1 MSSLKDSIKKK
12 VKSPSAIDVLTAPI
26 ESKPVIQSNSGLQ
39 ELQSNPLLHDKQNN
53 TSIQSIQDNTSIH
66 SNNDLQD
73 NNSLHSKHGLHGI
86 QGNLGKQDL
95 LDNSSLQSKPELQ
108 SKKSKQ
114 SNTVK
119 KSTHKGLD
127 DGWTRAT
134 FIMSETYLD
143 KIKDYAY
150 WERLQI
156 KEVLNEALD
165 NFFEDKKVR
174 KRPSRKGE

>member
-1 MSSLKDSIKKK
+1 MSNLKDSIKKK

-26 ESKPVIQSNSGLQ
+26 ESKPVTQGNTGLQ
-39 ELQSNPLLHDKQNN
+39 ILQSNPLLHD
-53 TSIQSIQDNTSIH
+53 IQDNTGKQSLQDNTSKQ

-73 NNSLHSKHGLHGI
+73 NNSLHSKHSLHGI
-86 QGNLGKQDL
+86 QGNISKQEL
-95 LDNSSLQSKPELQ
+95 HDNKDIHSKPDLQSNR
-108 SKKSKQ
+108 SKQ
-114 SNTVK
+114 NNTVK

-174 KRPSRKGE
+174 KRPSKKGE